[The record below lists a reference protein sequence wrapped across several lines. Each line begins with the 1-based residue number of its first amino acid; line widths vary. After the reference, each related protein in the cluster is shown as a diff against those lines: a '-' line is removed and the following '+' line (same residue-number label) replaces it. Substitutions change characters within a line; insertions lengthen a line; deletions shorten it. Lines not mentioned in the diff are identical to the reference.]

1 MWPHDQYPQ
10 HYLKCRAQAAV
21 VDAGETAFLAREPPP
36 PPSNDECDLRLRGVP
51 RPPPPPKAYYP
62 SQVTVNFTG

>member
-10 HYLKCRAQAAV
+10 HYLKCQAAI
-21 VDAGETAFLAREPPP
+21 DAGENFHSQQPPP
-36 PPSNDECDLRLRGVP
+36 PPPPPNDECDLRLRGVP

-62 SQVTVNFTG
+62 SKVTVNFTG